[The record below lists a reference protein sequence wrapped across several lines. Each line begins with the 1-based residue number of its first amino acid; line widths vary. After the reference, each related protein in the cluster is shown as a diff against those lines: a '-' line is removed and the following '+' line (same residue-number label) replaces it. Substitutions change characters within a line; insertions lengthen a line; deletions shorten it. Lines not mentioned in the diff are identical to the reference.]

1 MNLDVVQI
9 DQVGAVLLG
18 DDQTVALSG
27 LLNVRATNRVIKF
40 DALPNARIDFLAELD
55 VGAETAGGN
64 HNAVLGIEN
73 NLLAEVL
80 GCDACDAALI
90 LQQVGCLGIGQ
101 HLDGAVRT
109 LDDLF
114 KAANVGVAGRSG
126 RIMAALPKGACSRA
140 DFILKL
146 HAHALEPFD
155 RLHGVLSQI
164 LYEFRIAL
172 VVAALHRLVVELL
185 EAVFNALFALA
196 FRVNSIQ
203 CTFGNVRGTAE
214 IAQLFNN
221 NDFLGAGLIS
231 GNGCCKTGTAA
242 ADYNDVSI
250 VGLGAGRML
259 FNLFGQLIDIATGLF
274 KALFNAAQ
282 QSQTGNGSTRNGVN
296 AERLILQ
303 NLVGH
308 QLESH
313 PPYADCFKV
322 LGRVDLFD
330 AVLTYCHFDS
340 NRSVMAV
347 NGSRI
352 GAGLERRR
360 SCLSRIGCLQS
371 RCRTGSK

>member
-1 MNLDVVQI
+1 
-9 DQVGAVLLG
+9 
-18 DDQTVALSG
+18 
-27 LLNVRATNRVIKF
+27 
-40 DALPNARIDFLAELD
+40 
-55 VGAETAGGN
+55 
-64 HNAVLGIEN
+64 
-73 NLLAEVL
+73 
-80 GCDACDAALI
+80 
-90 LQQVGCLGIGQ
+90 
-101 HLDGAVRT
+101 
-109 LDDLF
+109 
-114 KAANVGVAGRSG
+114 
-126 RIMAALPKGACSRA
+126 MAALPKGARSRA

-172 VVAALHRLVVELL
+172 VVAALHRLVVEFL

-231 GNGCCKTGTAA
+231 GNSCCKTGTAA

-282 QSQTGNGSTRNGVN
+282 ESQTGNGSPRNGVN